1 MGGKSTV
8 KSETYT
14 NPQALA
20 QYQSAVATLPK
31 VISPVS
37 GEQIARY
44 QSPYQ
49 SQVIDA
55 FQRSNEQARQLA
67 RNSNT
72 DQAIAQHAFGG
83 TGLAVENA
91 LTNSQYDQNSGSF
104 TSNLLNSGYGQ
115 ALATAQAENDKQNQY
130 PIAIQQLL
138 GTLAQGTTNT
148 TRTQVPYDWGNTI
161 KAVGQTAQTAGS
173 IAAMFSDVRLK
184 TDIVPLGSHRGR
196 NWYSYRYLWSPDRH
210 VGVMAQENPDIAI
223 EGPNGFL
230 MVNYGA
236 L

>member
-1 MGGKSTV
+1 M
-8 KSETYT
+8 
-14 NPQALA
+14 
-20 QYQSAVATLPK
+20 
-31 VISPVS
+31 
-37 GEQIARY
+37 AR
-44 QSPYQ
+44 S
-49 SQVIDA
+49 DNA
-55 FQRSNEQARQLA
+55 
-67 RNSNT
+67 

-83 TGLAVENA
+83 TGLAVENT
-91 LTNSQYDQNSGSF
+91 LTNGQYDQNSANF

-130 PIAIQQLL
+130 PMAIQQLL

-148 TRTQVPYDWGNTI
+148 TTVKAPYDWGNTI

-184 TDIVPLGSHRGR
+184 TDIEPLGVHGGR
-196 NWYSYRYLWSPDRH
+196 NWYGYRYIWSPDRH

-236 L
+236 V